1 MIVLVVPTISVLV
14 VEVSE
19 SRGSTDVL
27 LEAAVVPLVVLV
39 GLGDAGLT
47 VKILSVCIFGKY
59 AAVISSSNN
68 SPISS
73 IIN

>member
-1 MIVLVVPTISVLV
+1 MILLVVPTISVMV
-14 VEVSE
+14 VEVSV
-19 SRGSTDVL
+19 SRGTTDVL
-27 LEAAVVPLVVLV
+27 LEAAVVPLLVLV

-47 VKILSVCIFGKY
+47 VEILSVCIVGKY